1 MKLID
6 DHFKNYTKKHNLSN
20 IDIFFNE
27 LDKNSMYFT
36 IGQTN
41 KSDDD
46 DNCVVVTI
54 YKKEKSIQVDDI
66 KHCGIN
72 ITLLLNFIYEINEML
87 KYSIHIIDSSRLEF
101 INQSTKDI
109 TFVNLKM
116 LYELTEGISYYN
128 KYLFPDLKRTE
139 YPQIPFSFFSSHSF
153 LFVKEE
159 HDAIKELD
167 LLFSPKTLGDFFMIL
182 RQKLKEFSIQNSAL
196 KPVLNENWNALK
208 IYKHI
213 IEKTYNQLE
222 LPQSTKSKVKTKKR
236 SPTTRERSPTSQK
249 KRKTSP
255 TSQKKRKTSASA
267 KKTNNF

>member
-1 MKLID
+1 M
-6 DHFKNYTKKHNLSN
+6 KKHNLSN

-27 LDKNSMYFT
+27 LDNNSMYFT
-36 IGQTN
+36 IGQSN
-41 KSDDD
+41 KSHDD
-46 DNCVVVTI
+46 DNCVIVTI

-101 INQSTKDI
+101 INETTKDI
-109 TFVNLKM
+109 TFIHLKM

-128 KYLFPDLKRTE
+128 KYLFPDSKRTK
-139 YPQIPFSFFSSHSF
+139 YPEIPFSFFSTHSS

-159 HDAIKELD
+159 HDIIEEIEA
-167 LLFSPKTLGDFFMIL
+167 LFSTKTLGDFFRII
-182 RQKLKEFSIQNSAL
+182 RQKLKEFTIQNLAL
-196 KPVLNENWNALK
+196 KPVLDENWQIIK

-222 LPQSTKSKVKTKKR
+222 LPP
-236 SPTTRERSPTSQK
+236 PTTTKIKSPPSQKTSISSQK

-255 TSQKKRKTSASA
+255 TGQKKRKTLSSSQR
-267 KKTNNF
+267 KRKRSVSVEK